1 MKEHFSSTFS
11 NHFRVLDKVLQTHF
25 NQKMFV
31 VFDRMTPGQQQH
43 QQQLQ
48 QQQQQLQ
55 HNSGDVG
62 PRGSLQQHQQ
72 QLQQQ
77 QQQLQHNSGDVGPR
91 GSLQQHQQQ
100 LQQQQQQLQ
109 QQQQQLQQQQRD
121 YLPFKPPLM
130 MERAEDIIDEALSE
144 EKSGRMGSLRIHR
157 GSLYRPRGGV
167 MFLQRN
173 ANLNGKGKLPYS
185 SNPVLA
191 FVFLQYKSFL
201 PLRSSA
207 MQ

>member
-31 VFDRMTPGQQQH
+31 VFDRMTPGQ
-43 QQQLQ
+43 
-48 QQQQQLQ
+48 
-55 HNSGDVG
+55 
-62 PRGSLQQHQQ
+62 QQHQQ